1 MDINFLKNENI
12 SVNEKIRKIEE
23 SKKNN
28 FSEFET
34 MTSSE
39 INKIKKEIEKVYKK
53 AQQEKISMEG
63 SIDNMESQIKDNANI
78 LDLDDATVEDIINKQ
93 RESEEI
99 KKEKSKLKKEIEDIN
114 LSLNNKNA
122 TIIKI
127 SDLAVLRQRKI
138 HAEAIEKGNE
148 NLSNLETEITSL
160 QAAIKDYDKEE
171 ELLNE
176 SINSLKEKA
185 KEVMLITS
193 DPLEKEE
200 LDKFEELVNNLKE
213 KREKLQE
220 VQEKKVKAE
229 NELEEKQNQKN
240 DIQDDL
246 KLETKLQEKQDKK
259 DDKINEYGNELLKLS
274 QKEKLSKLE
283 LSEAKALF
291 DVIDRSDLLTS
302 EEKEPFKDLYIT
314 IAQKNQVEIDIK
326 EPTIKPNKKEKIS
339 KRSSIVAKGKIKI
352 IKSLSEKIE
361 QHRIK
366 KNAKKQEKLEEKLTK
381 LEEKNNAY
389 NEKMEERQ
397 KLREEK
403 QEKIKKQLEELY
415 QERDILNPKEEN
427 DELTMGA

>member
-12 SVNEKIRKIEE
+12 SINEKIRKIEE

-78 LDLDDATVEDIINKQ
+78 LDLDDATVDDVINKQ
-93 RESEEI
+93 KESEEI
-99 KKEKSKLKKEIEDIN
+99 KKEKSKLQKQIDDIN
-114 LSLNNKNA
+114 LSLNNKNS

-185 KEVMLITS
+185 KEIMLITS
-193 DPLEKEE
+193 EPLEEDE
-200 LDKFEELVNNLKE
+200 LNKFKELVTNLKE
-213 KREKLQE
+213 KRKQLKEL
-220 VQEKKVKAE
+220 QEKKIKAE
-229 NELEEKQNQKN
+229 NELEEKQNQKVN
-240 DIQDDL
+240 LQDDL

-302 EEKEPFKDLYIT
+302 EEKEPFKELYLE
-314 IAQKNQVEIDIK
+314 IAEKNQVEINIK
-326 EPTIKPNKKEKIS
+326 ESTIKPNKKEKIFKKS
-339 KRSSIVAKGKIKI
+339 AVVAKGKIKI
-352 IKSLSEKIE
+352 IRSLSEKIE

-366 KNAKKQEKLEEKLTK
+366 KTAKKQEKLEEKLTK

-389 NEKMEERQ
+389 NEKIQSRQ
-397 KLREEK
+397 KLHEEQ
-403 QEKIKKQLEELY
+403 QEKIK
-415 QERDILNPKEEN
+415 NN
-427 DELTMGA
+427 